1 MINNH
6 FTVRLGRRPASTHTA
21 IRQRLHRDPD
31 LRLRRSLAVALLG
44 SALLVVGLLVVV
56 GLRVQQV
63 HLAYQL
69 DALRGERARIE
80 VLVRQ
85 LEIEVATLR
94 SPGRVETR
102 ARQLGMTVPGREQV
116 RLAREYVP
124 GGSSGVAS
132 ARLVS
137 SESVIR

>member
-1 MINNH
+1 M
-6 FTVRLGRRPASTHTA
+6 T
-21 IRQRLHRDPD
+21 RQRLHRDPD
-31 LRLRRSLAVALLG
+31 PRLRRSLAVALLC
-44 SALLVVGLLVVV
+44 SAVLVVGLLLLV

-69 DALRGERARIE
+69 DALRAERARVE

-94 SPGRVETR
+94 APGRMETR

-116 RLAREYVP
+116 RMAREYVT
-124 GGSSGVAS
+124 GGSNGRAA
-132 ARLVS
+132 ARLVTP
-137 SESVIR
+137 ESVIR

>member
-1 MINNH
+1 MTNH
-6 FTVRLGRRPASTHTA
+6 
-21 IRQRLHRDPD
+21 QRLHRDPD
-31 LRLRRSLAVALLG
+31 PRLRRSLAVALLC
-44 SALLVVGLLVVV
+44 SAVLVVGLLAVV

-69 DALRGERARIE
+69 DALRSERVRTE
-80 VLVRQ
+80 VLLRQ

-116 RLAREYVP
+116 RVAREFVP
-124 GGSSGVAS
+124 GGGSGLAS
-132 ARLVS
+132 VRLVT

>member
-1 MINNH
+1 MK
-6 FTVRLGRRPASTHTA
+6 TQ
-21 IRQRLHRDPD
+21 QRLHRDPD
-31 LRLRRSLAVALLG
+31 PRLRRSLAVALFC
-44 SALLVVGLLVVV
+44 SAVLVVGLLVVV

-69 DALRGERARIE
+69 DALRGERTRVE
-80 VLVRQ
+80 VLLRQ

-102 ARQLGMTVPGREQV
+102 ARQLGMTAPGREQV

-124 GGSSGVAS
+124 GAGGGLAS
-132 ARLVS
+132 ARTVS
-137 SESVIR
+137 TSVIR